1 MGSSHCSSVLT
12 GSMGV
17 KLLESRLCLLLLL
30 GLVMMVASFQIPAHL
45 TPSQWFEIQHVI
57 MTSPR
62 CTAAMRS
69 VNRHTGRCKNLNS
82 FLHTSFAAVVGVCG
96 SMNVTCRNRTHSNC
110 HNSSAQVSL
119 TFCNLTAPGVNYT
132 QCQYQT
138 TQARKFYRVA
148 CDYRTPRD
156 NRTYPVV
163 PVHLDGIF

>member
-1 MGSSHCSSVLT
+1 
-12 GSMGV
+12 MGV

-30 GLVMMVASFQIPAHL
+30 LALVIVVASLQIPPNL
-45 TPSQWFEIQHVI
+45 TPSQWFEIQHVT

-62 CTAAMRS
+62 CNVAMRS
-69 VNRHTGRCKNLNS
+69 VNRHTGQCKNLNT

-96 SMNVTCRNRTHSNC
+96 SVNTTCHNGRTNC
-110 HNSSAQVSL
+110 HNSSTQVSL
-119 TFCNLTAPGVNYT
+119 TFCNLTAPGLNYT

-156 NRTYPVV
+156 NHTYLVV

>member
-1 MGSSHCSSVLT
+1 
-12 GSMGV
+12 MGV
-17 KLLESRLCLLLLL
+17 KLLESRLRLLPLLL
-30 GLVMMVASFQIPAHL
+30 GLVMVVASFQIPPYL

-69 VNRHTGRCKNLNS
+69 VNRHTGQCKNLNS
-82 FLHTSFAAVVGVCG
+82 FLHTSFAAVVTVCG
-96 SMNVTCRNRTHSNC
+96 RSNVNCSDRVHSNC
-110 HNSSAQVSL
+110 HNSPAPVSL
-119 TFCNLTAPGVNYT
+119 TYCNLTTPGSHYT

-138 TQARKFYRVA
+138 TRTRKFYRVA